1 MAFALF
7 LRNVDSIL
15 HKNEREGEYNSFE
28 YKTINTKSL
37 SLRLFASVV
46 SESVNTLGD
55 NTGISRHST
64 TVLLLRTRIRMGSL
78 PHLRI
83 LWSGAPETL
92 PFFKK
97 NFLVKLVSSLRK

>member
-15 HKNEREGEYNSFE
+15 DKNEPEGEYNSFE
-28 YKTINTKSL
+28 YKKVNTKSL

-55 NTGISRHST
+55 NTGILRHST
-64 TVLLLRTRIRMGSL
+64 TVLLLRTRIGI
-78 PHLRI
+78 PDGI
-83 LWSGAPETL
+83 T
-92 PFFKK
+92 
-97 NFLVKLVSSLRK
+97 SSLTDLVEWCTKDTTFF